1 MDMGQERNLLQAGF
15 ERILGEYRQADG
27 ALPPMMELKRLHTFQ
42 VVENAVAVAA
52 AEGWPDDWR
61 FCGWAA
67 ALFHDVGRFP
77 QLAQFGTFDDT
88 KSTNH
93 GEFGAGIAAGS
104 GLFDGLPRDWREA
117 ILTAIR
123 HHNARLLP
131 PGLNSFPLALLRL
144 VRDADRLDIY
154 RVFEEAFVNG
164 DIDKHPEITL
174 GLPIT
179 YQPSAEAIARLRNRV
194 QMRYSDLTNSA
205 DFDIIKL
212 LWLYDFSYRGSL
224 RLVLERGYLEK
235 IGSRLPLEQPEMA
248 AGFAELRKYVEE
260 MVGKSEL

>member
-1 MDMGQERNLLQAGF
+1 MSMEQERQALQAGF
-15 ERILGEYRQADG
+15 DRMVAAYRQADG
-27 ALPPMMELKRLHTFQ
+27 TLPPMMELKYQHTLL
-42 VVENAVAVAA
+42 VVENAVAIAA
-52 AEGWPDDWR
+52 AEQGSEAWH
-61 FCGWAA
+61 FCSWAA
-67 ALFHDVGRFP
+67 ALFHDIGRFP

-117 ILTAIR
+117 ILVAIR

-131 PGLNSFPLALLRL
+131 PGLAPFPLALLRL

-154 RVFEEAFVNG
+154 RVFEEAFASG

-174 GLPIT
+174 GLPLVR
-179 YQPSAEAIARLRNRV
+179 QPSAEAVSRLRLRS
-194 QMRYSDLTNSA
+194 QMRYSELTNSA

-212 LWLYDFSYRGSL
+212 LWMYDFSYRGSH
-224 RLVLERGYLEK
+224 RLVLERGYLDK
-235 IGSRLPLEQPEMA
+235 IGARLPLEDA
-248 AGFAELRKYVEE
+248 ALAAAFTSLRSHVEAEARR
-260 MVGKSEL
+260 